1 MRLGLCDLD
10 LDLDRDLDLDAEGER
25 DSGIDLRTGRLPCV
39 SRSLLRLLGSS
50 VSRARP
56 RSPGLKELMRRRVL
70 RSATGETGSRDRER
84 LLRLL
89 RVLSLRR
96 GEREGERLVEMVE
109 TESSDEERER
119 ERLRRWL
126 ERLERL
132 ERPRSSSFFL
142 RMSSATPFLGSR

>member
-1 MRLGLCDLD
+1 
-10 LDLDRDLDLDAEGER
+10 
-25 DSGIDLRTGRLPCV
+25 
-39 SRSLLRLLGSS
+39 
-50 VSRARP
+50 
-56 RSPGLKELMRRRVL
+56 MRRRVL
-70 RSATGETGSRDRER
+70 RSPTGETGSRDRER

-126 ERLERL
+126 ERLER
-132 ERPRSSSFFL
+132 PRSSSFFL
-142 RMSSATPFLGSR
+142 RMSSAMPFLGSRSSGTVVVSVGFSWGFSSCWVRDGRDL